1 MSDIQ
6 PVRKIVPPER
16 SFRRASQISPP
27 VILGKR
33 LATYSEN
40 DSKHTTSDSEES
52 HPGTSAKKDSLSN
65 GTFDSQT
72 SLVENAEA
80 LLPDGSVSKSPV
92 ALPQLSG
99 SEQVS
104 AKSQQTWRERFAS
117 QWFSFASRCSSFSNI
132 FGGVAWNRR
141 LLFSSFLGIALLS
154 SAWFGARLFE
164 KGMKMKGEVLG
175 VSTEGY
181 GELSKAVETAKEKN
195 FAESGQLF
203 QEAAVSFSEATSL
216 FDTWNGTVIDMARFL
231 PLMSQLA
238 SGKYLVDAARDIS
251 LAGESLS
258 KVGGSIFSL
267 GNPLDGEK
275 NMSFLP
281 VFRETRSALENAEQ
295 LLSSAMENIDKV
307 SIADLPE
314 DKRDRFLQLKTKL
327 PEALSGM
334 QLFLAHGDILA
345 DILGGNGP
353 RKFLFLFQ
361 NNQEMRAT
369 GGFIGSYA
377 FLDVND
383 GRVRKFFV
391 DGIFNPDG
399 QLRTDIVPP
408 EPIQKISAGWSL
420 HDSNWFPDFPVSAE
434 KAISFYEKTGGPT
447 VDGVIAFTPEILKKF
462 LEITGP
468 IRMDAYGVTV
478 DENNFLETIQYQ
490 VEVAYDKEINK
501 PKQILSDLAPIL
513 LDRIFGDEAVPGAF
527 GKALA
532 AVEAGLSEKHMLFYS
547 RNRDMERLI
556 RNVGWSGEVL
566 SADRDYVSIIHSNIN
581 GYKTDGVIRETITHR
596 ANIQDDGSVIDTVSV
611 KRTHM
616 GGHTGREWWDRV
628 NADYMRVYVPFGST
642 LLSAEGYT
650 RETVDAPLDYDALH
664 FSRDQDVERERSGTR
679 IDPVSGTRI
688 SEDAGKTV
696 FGNWVYVS
704 PGESVEV
711 SYTYRL
717 PFRVDP
723 QNADNALDAYSAV
736 YQKQS
741 GSDGSVLVSDVSFPE
756 RFENVW
762 QSEGNLVPFERS
774 IHMETDLKYDRF
786 LGILFSQRQS

>member
-16 SFRRASQISPP
+16 SFRRMSQMSPP

-33 LATYSEN
+33 STTYSEN
-40 DSKHTTSDSEES
+40 DSKHTTSFQES
-52 HPGTSAKKDSLSN
+52 HFETSAKKDSLSN
-65 GTFDSQT
+65 GTFHSQV

-527 GKALA
+527 GKALS
-532 AVEAGLSEKHMLFYS
+532 AVETGLSEKHMLFYS

-664 FSRDQDVERERSGTR
+664 FSRDQDVERDRAGTR

-688 SEDAGKTV
+688 SDDAGKTV

-723 QNADNALDAYSAV
+723 QSADNALDAYSAV

-741 GSDGSVLVSDVSFPE
+741 GSDGGTLVSDVSFPE

-774 IHMETDLKYDRF
+774 VHMETDLKYDRF

>member
-16 SFRRASQISPP
+16 SFRRMSQMSPP

-33 LATYSEN
+33 STTYSEN

-65 GTFDSQT
+65 GTFHSQV

-132 FGGVAWNRR
+132 FGGVARNRR

-195 FAESGQLF
+195 FSESGQLF

-327 PEALSGM
+327 PEALLGM
-334 QLFLAHGDILA
+334 RLFLAHGDILA

-527 GKALA
+527 GKALS
-532 AVEAGLSEKHMLFYS
+532 AVETGLSEKHMLFYS

-556 RNVGWSGEVL
+556 QNVGWSGEVL
-566 SADRDYVSIIHSNIN
+566 SADRDYVSVIHSNIN

-611 KRTHM
+611 KRTHT

-642 LLSAEGYT
+642 LLSADGYT
-650 RETVDAPLDYDALH
+650 RERVDAPLDYDALH
-664 FSRDQDVERERSGTR
+664 FSRDQDVERERAGTR

-688 SEDAGKTV
+688 SDDAGKTV

-723 QNADNALDAYSAV
+723 QRADNALDAYSAV

-774 IHMETDLKYDRF
+774 VHMETDLKYDRF

>member
-513 LDRIFGDEAVPGAF
+513 LDRIFGDKAVPGAF

-556 RNVGWSGEVL
+556 QNVGWSGEVL
-566 SADRDYVSIIHSNIN
+566 SADRDYVSVIHSNIN

-664 FSRDQDVERERSGTR
+664 FSRDQDVERDRAGTR

-688 SEDAGKTV
+688 SDDAGKTV

-704 PGESVEV
+704 PGESVDV

-723 QNADNALDAYSAV
+723 QRSDNALDAYSAV

-741 GSDGSVLVSDVSFPE
+741 GSDGSTLVSDVSFPE

>member
-16 SFRRASQISPP
+16 SFRRMSQMSPP

-33 LATYSEN
+33 STTYSEN

-664 FSRDQDVERERSGTR
+664 FSRDQDVERDRAGTR

-688 SEDAGKTV
+688 SDDAGKTV

-704 PGESVEV
+704 PGESVDV

-723 QNADNALDAYSAV
+723 QRSDNALDAYSAV

-741 GSDGSVLVSDVSFPE
+741 GSDGSTLVSDVSFPE